1 MKPGDIIIAKQG
13 LKTVLGRG
21 IVTSEWIYDE
31 TKPTGLK
38 CYRRVH
44 WTHQGEWRH
53 PGRAITKTLT
63 DITPYSACVSA
74 LKSLFTPMGMFHR
87 RNARFR
93 CRLSE
98 TGVSAPSPAAD
109 PTSKAACNAY
119 TEADFL
125 RDVYMSA
132 ERYHTLKRLLSTKKN
147 VI

>member
-1 MKPGDIIIAKQG
+1 MEASGKSHHENFDGYHA
-13 LKTVLGRG
+13 LFRLRF
-21 IVTSEWIYDE
+21 
-31 TKPTGLK
+31 
-38 CYRRVH
+38 
-44 WTHQGEWRH
+44 
-53 PGRAITKTLT
+53 
-63 DITPYSACVSA
+63 A

-98 TGVSAPSPAAD
+98 TGVSAPSPAAA

-132 ERYHTLKRLLSTKKN
+132 ERYHTLKRLFSTKKN